1 MTDPSF
7 YYAIFKKFQAVA
19 GGTVAPGFGHVNDDA
34 SSDLSGGFSLLHT
47 QDQLGLYGHL
57 GPHASDYTIDNNNTK
72 LNSAQQPLNAMS
84 NDPLQNPLFVMLKA
98 SLTPGGAPGPGP
110 MYFVTMNNQE
120 WPVMPPPGPGGVV
133 TNGTWQGF
141 NTNAPLLIDAFET
154 WIKAGKID
162 DAPKNAPLTFAALTQ
177 AQLQLKPFP
186 GLSVN
191 NNWPLL
197 FVASMPGD
205 DGRRN
210 GDHAMPV
217 VPIDHVPPDFW
228 ASSQIFL
235 TDNQGN
241 TVFPQSLGSG
251 EEYYV
256 AAIIGNAGNW
266 GAGRVFAGVPPHMFV
281 QGDAFAFNT
290 FLSPNVQLPSLSN
303 LDPQSINQQYEQYFL
318 AKETYDVAGFRFN
331 VDKVFAGLKAA
342 MTNAGFTPAQ
352 LGGLT
357 IDDWLKGSHPCVKI
371 RITAGENANTFQPQG
386 NVPLT
391 LDSNPRK
398 DRRIAQHNLAPFE
411 ITVGGGAKKSAWKNF
426 ILAQA
431 GDGPNEL
438 ALRHALPAATFQLLL
453 AFPKNTYD
461 HYIKPTGTKAGGVLK
476 GFEVLKTLPDGVS
489 KPFPDAVILR
499 QTAADAGIQVASHH
513 TPRFLGAAIGLVWDP
528 TKLKPLP
535 WPPIISKAQPST
547 VSLSHATHDGAVV
560 GGFTLQLYSKK

>member
-1 MTDPSF
+1 MTEPSF

-47 QDQLGLYGHL
+47 QDQFGLYGHL

-110 MYFVTMNNQE
+110 YYFVTVNNQE
-120 WPVMPPPGPGGVV
+120 WPVMPPPGYPGGAV
-133 TNGTWQGF
+133 TNDTWKGF

-154 WIKAGKID
+154 WITNGKID

-241 TVFPQSLGSG
+241 TVFPLSLGSG
-251 EEYYV
+251 EEYCV

-331 VDKVFAGLKAA
+331 VDKVFAGLKVA

-352 LGGLT
+352 LGGMS
-357 IDDWLKGSHPCVKI
+357 IDDWLRGSHACVKVTI
-371 RITAGENANTFQPQG
+371 PVGENANTFTPEG

-391 LDSNPRK
+391 LASNPRK
-398 DRRIAQHNLAPFE
+398 DRHIAQRNLAPFDMALMA
-411 ITVGGGAKKSAWKNF
+411 AKKPAWTKF
-426 ILAQA
+426 IVAQA
-431 GDGPNEL
+431 GAGVN
-438 ALRHALPAATFQLLL
+438 ALRLEHGLPIDAVGVYL
-453 AFPKNTYD
+453 AIPRPAYERYIDPK
-461 HYIKPTGTKAGGVLK
+461 KSKGGAVR
-476 GFEVLKTLPDGVS
+476 GFEAIHDGGREAVA
-489 KPFPDAVILR
+489 KPFPDAVILQ
-499 QTAADAGIQVASHH
+499 QTQAAAEIHVADHARERFFGMALGIAG
-513 TPRFLGAAIGLVWDP
+513 DP
-528 TKLKPLP
+528 ARLRDLR
-535 WPPIISKAQPST
+535 ST
-547 VSLSHATHDGAVV
+547 DVSMVHAEHDGGIV
-560 GGFTLQLYSKK
+560 GGFTLKMQAMRQGAPR

>member
-1 MTDPSF
+1 MTEPSF

-47 QDQLGLYGHL
+47 QDQFGLYGHL

-84 NDPLQNPLFVMLKA
+84 NDPLLNPLFVMLKA

-110 MYFVTMNNQE
+110 YYFVTVNNQE
-120 WPVMPPPGPGGVV
+120 WPVMPPPGYPGGAV
-133 TNGTWQGF
+133 TNDTWKGF

-154 WIKAGKID
+154 WITNGKID

-210 GDHAMPV
+210 GDHAMPI

-228 ASSQIFL
+228 NSSQIFL

-266 GAGRVFAGVPPHMFV
+266 GAGRVFQGVPPHMFV

-331 VDKVFAGLKAA
+331 VDKVFAGLKTA

-371 RITAGENANTFQPQG
+371 RITAGENANTFKPEG

-398 DRRIAQHNLAPFE
+398 DRRIAQHNLAPFDMTLMA
-411 ITVGGGAKKSAWKNF
+411 IKKPTWKNF
-426 ILAQA
+426 IVAQA
-431 GDGPNEL
+431 GAGLNGLTLQHGLP
-438 ALRHALPAATFQLLL
+438 PAAVRVYIAIPRT
-453 AFPKNTYD
+453 AYE
-461 HYIKPTGTKAGGVLK
+461 HYIDPKTSRGGAVR
-476 GFEVLKTLPDGVS
+476 GFELVREAPGS
-489 KPFPDAVILR
+489 KPFPDAVILH
-499 QTAADAGIQVASHH
+499 QTSPDAVIRVADHG
-513 TPRFLGAAIGLVWDP
+513 LGRERYFGMAIGLEADP
-528 TKLKPLP
+528 ARLRDTRL
-535 WPPIISKAQPST
+535 SD
-547 VSLSHATHDGAVV
+547 VSVAHSTHDGTVV
-560 GGFTLQLYSKK
+560 GGFTLRLVTRK

>member
-19 GGTVAPGFGHVNDDA
+19 GGNVALGFGHVNDDA
-34 SSDLSGGFSLLHT
+34 SPDLDGGFSLLHT
-47 QDQLGLYGHL
+47 QDQYGLYGHL

-72 LNSAQQPLNAMS
+72 LNSAMQPLNAMS
-84 NDPLQNPLFVMLKA
+84 NDPLQNPLFVMLKT

-110 MYFVTMNNQE
+110 MYFVTVNNQE
-120 WPVMPPPGPGGVV
+120 WPVMPPPGAGGVV
-133 TNGTWQGF
+133 ANATWQGF

-177 AQLQLKPFP
+177 AQMQLKPFP

-217 VPIDHVPPDFW
+217 VPIDHVPQTFW
-228 ASSQIFL
+228 NSSQIFL

-241 TVFPQSLGSG
+241 TVFPPSLGAG

-266 GAGRVFAGVPPHMFV
+266 GAGRLFAGVPPHMFV
-281 QGDAFAFNT
+281 QGDAQAFNT
-290 FLSPNVQLPSLSN
+290 FMSPNVQLPSLSN

-342 MTNAGFTPAQ
+342 MTAAGFTPAQ

-371 RITAGENANTFQPQG
+371 RITAGENANSFQPEG

-398 DRRIAQHNLAPFE
+398 DRRIAQHNLAPFDMTLMA
-411 ITVGGGAKKSAWKNF
+411 IKKPMWKNF
-426 ILAQA
+426 IVAQA
-431 GDGPNEL
+431 GAGLNGLVMQHNLPLAAVRVLIAIPRQAYEL
-438 ALRHALPAATFQLLL
+438 HIA
-453 AFPKNTYD
+453 K
-461 HYIKPTGTKAGGVLK
+461 GGAVR
-476 GFEVLKTLPDGVS
+476 GFEPVREAVA
-489 KPFPDAVILR
+489 KPFPDAVILQ
-499 QTAADAGIQVASHH
+499 QTSAAAEIHVADHG
-513 TPRFLGAAIGLVWDP
+513 LGRERYFGMAIGFEGDP
-528 TKLKPLP
+528 ARLRDRRLGD
-535 WPPIISKAQPST
+535 
-547 VSLSHATHDGAVV
+547 VSVAHSTHDGTVV
-560 GGFTLQLYSKK
+560 GGFTLRLVPPARPRVRTG